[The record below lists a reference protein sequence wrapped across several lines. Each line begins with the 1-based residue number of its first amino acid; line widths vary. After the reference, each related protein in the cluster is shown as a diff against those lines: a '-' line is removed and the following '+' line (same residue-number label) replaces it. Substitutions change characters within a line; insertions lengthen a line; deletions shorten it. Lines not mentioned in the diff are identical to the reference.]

1 LELRSRAINVELEK
15 AYITGVAT
23 AVPIVVALFAL
34 MDTIWAARKTMIAQF
49 TAKAAELALQ
59 GEGTGEVL
67 NRAILLESL
76 YSDLLPADFRTRVE
90 KLDAHKIGRIVS
102 QVPWTSELI
111 MKEVVELLA
120 KYPSQRDQIIKD
132 YLCMFPNYGFL
143 RILRR

>member
-34 MDTIWAARKTMIAQF
+34 MGTIWAARKTMIAQF

-76 YSDLLPADFRTRVE
+76 NSDLLPADFRTRVE

-102 QVPWTSELI
+102 QVPGTSEL

-132 YLCMFPNYGFL
+132 YLCMFPNYDFL
-143 RILRR
+143 RTLQR